1 MRTSLATYVFST
13 TLLFASVG
21 AFSPGLH
28 IAFCPA
34 ARIASTQVHSTRAHV
49 DETIQDDSTVIKA
62 PLKYVGPYPCLAL
75 RFPELATPSQKKQN
89 KKGISLDFVVDTA
102 ANTNTI
108 NGQVAKELGLEVV
121 GTAPG
126 GLGTQGAILGG
137 DTFLLGDAQLEG
149 VIIDDDDK
157 EALFM
162 TNLTAAALPVANPA
176 TAGLLSL
183 AFLYTFPGGV
193 EFTWGTV
200 KPDGSMETFPS
211 FAFYGQD
218 DVNAATQDMI
228 RVPITSLPVTN
239 LPSVTI
245 QINGVSM
252 PALLD
257 TGSPI
262 TVLNAQAAKVA
273 GVEMVHA
280 ETLPKKSN
288 NPLGNILNN
297 VKAAQAQA
305 QAAASGNVLAIMGS
319 NGQRVELVKSTE
331 KVQVALE
338 GDEIVDFGEGHIYV
352 GDLPGLA
359 AMNAI
364 GVEAPPAVV
373 LGMDVLRTKTK
384 MLLRARNNEVYF

>member
-1 MRTSLATYVFST
+1 
-13 TLLFASVG
+13 
-21 AFSPGLH
+21 
-28 IAFCPA
+28 
-34 ARIASTQVHSTRAHV
+34 
-49 DETIQDDSTVIKA
+49 
-62 PLKYVGPYPCLAL
+62 
-75 RFPELATPSQKKQN
+75 
-89 KKGISLDFVVDTA
+89 
-102 ANTNTI
+102 
-108 NGQVAKELGLEVV
+108 
-121 GTAPG
+121 
-126 GLGTQGAILGG
+126 
-137 DTFLLGDAQLEG
+137 
-149 VIIDDDDK
+149 
-157 EALFM
+157 M

-193 EFTWGTV
+193 EFTWGTAR
-200 KPDGSMETFPS
+200 PDGSIEMPPS
-211 FAFYGQD
+211 FAFYGND
-218 DVNAATQDMI
+218 DVSAATQDLV
-228 RVPITSLPVTN
+228 RVPIQSLPVTN
-239 LPSVTI
+239 LPCVTV

-262 TVLNAQAAKVA
+262 TVLNANAAKVA
-273 GVEMVHA
+273 GVEMVHT

-288 NPLGNILNN
+288 NPFGNIMNN

-319 NGQRVELVKSTE
+319 DGQRVELRKSLE

-338 GDEIVDFGEGHIYV
+338 GDEIVDFGKGNIYV

-373 LGMDVLRTKTK
+373 LGMDVLRTKPK
-384 MLLRARNNEVYF
+384 MFLRARNNEVYF